1 MGWELSRSSRP
12 WLTSRKG
19 EDSVQRFL
27 LRGLL
32 PLPVVI
38 GHLLEVKLTNA
49 ASIGL
54 RDGYNVILDR
64 HLFALL
70 REMAKQV
77 RDISAHCADIGNLHL
92 DIGQVSQLIKPHPA
106 VHRTLM

>member
-1 MGWELSRSSRP
+1 MWWEISGSSRP
-12 WLTSRKG
+12 FLTPRK
-19 EDSVQRFL
+19 EEESVQRFL
-27 LRGLL
+27 LPGLL

-38 GHLLEVKLTNA
+38 GHLLEVKLTDA
-49 ASIGL
+49 ASVGL

-77 RDISAHCADIGNLHL
+77 RDISAHSADIGVLHL
-92 DIGQVSQLIKPHPA
+92 DVGQVS
-106 VHRTLM
+106 